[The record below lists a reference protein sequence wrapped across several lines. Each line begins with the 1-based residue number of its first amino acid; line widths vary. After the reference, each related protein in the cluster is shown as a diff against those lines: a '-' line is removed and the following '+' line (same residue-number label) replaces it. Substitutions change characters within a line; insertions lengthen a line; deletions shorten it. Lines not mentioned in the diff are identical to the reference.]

1 MLILA
6 GNKAI
11 NFEQVFCLL
20 VEKPRPLPQYLNAS
34 AKSEYLNASAKS
46 EYLLAAYHSAIV
58 DEDGFNSDYILVKR
72 YSTQDEAVADLN
84 KITAAYEMGVSCI
97 SLDTD

>member
-11 NFEQVFCLL
+11 NFEQVFCLS
-20 VEKPRPLPQYLNAS
+20 VDAPRPLPQYLNAS
-34 AKSEYLNASAKS
+34 VKS
-46 EYLLAAYHSAIV
+46 EYLLVAYHSAIV
-58 DEDGFNSDYILVKR
+58 DEDGFNSDYILIKR

-84 KITAAYEMGVSCI
+84 RITAAYEMGISCI
-97 SLDTD
+97 NLDTD

>member
-11 NFEQVFCLL
+11 NFEQVFYFS

-34 AKSEYLNASAKS
+34 VKSEYFLR
-46 EYLLAAYHSAIV
+46 AYHSAIV
-58 DEDGFNSDYILVKR
+58 DEDSSSSDYILIKR

-84 KITAAYEMGVSCI
+84 KITAAYEMGISCI
-97 SLDTD
+97 NLDTD

>member
-20 VEKPRPLPQYLNAS
+20 VEKPRPLPQ
-34 AKSEYLNASAKS
+34 YLNASAKS

-97 SLDTD
+97 NLDTD

>member
-11 NFEQVFCLL
+11 NFEQVFCLS
-20 VEKPRPLPQYLNAS
+20 VEKPRPLPQYLNTS
-34 AKSEYLNASAKS
+34 VKR
-46 EYLLAAYHSAIV
+46 EYLLAAYHSALV
-58 DEDGFNSDYILVKR
+58 DEDCSSSDYVLIKR
-72 YSTQDEAVADLN
+72 YPTQDEAVADLN
-84 KITAAYEMGVSCI
+84 KITAAYEMGISCI

>member
-11 NFEQVFCLL
+11 NFEQVFYFS
-20 VEKPRPLPQYLNAS
+20 VDKPRPLPQYLNAS
-34 AKSEYLNASAKS
+34 VKS

-58 DEDGFNSDYILVKR
+58 DEDGFNSDYVLIKR
-72 YSTQDEAVADLN
+72 CPTQDEAFADLN
-84 KITAAYEMGVSCI
+84 KITAAYEMGISCI
-97 SLDTD
+97 NLDTD

>member
-11 NFEQVFCLL
+11 NFEQVFYFS
-20 VEKPRPLPQYLNAS
+20 VDAPRPLPQYLNAS
-34 AKSEYLNASAKS
+34 VKS
-46 EYLLAAYHSAIV
+46 EYLLVAYHSAIV
-58 DEDGFNSDYILVKR
+58 DEDSFNSDYVLIKR
-72 YSTQDEAVADLN
+72 YPTQDEAIADLN
-84 KITAAYEMGVSCI
+84 KITAAYETGLSCI

>member
-11 NFEQVFCLL
+11 NFEQVFYFS
-20 VEKPRPLPQYLNAS
+20 VENPRPLPQYLNAS
-34 AKSEYLNASAKS
+34 VKSEYSLI
-46 EYLLAAYHSAIV
+46 AYHSALV
-58 DEDGFNSDYILVKR
+58 DEDCSSSDYVLIKR
-72 YSTQDEAVADLN
+72 YPTQDEAVADLN
-84 KITAAYEMGVSCI
+84 KITAAYEMGISCI